1 MGKIIF
7 LLLLLFFYTVHYV
20 RYKAATKAES
30 LHSKKVTE
38 TSSGRKCETL
48 QQQHHG
54 QRLAE
59 AVTADPCSI
68 LDANGVLQE
77 KRKGEICGGQALS
90 FNKIHLRR
98 LP

>member
-1 MGKIIF
+1 MYFFII
-7 LLLLLFFYTVHYV
+7 LYTVYYV

-30 LHSKKVTE
+30 FHSKKVTE
-38 TSSGRKCETL
+38 TSSGRKCETP

-59 AVTADPCSI
+59 AVTEDPCSI

-77 KRKGEICGGQALS
+77 KRKGKICDGQALS